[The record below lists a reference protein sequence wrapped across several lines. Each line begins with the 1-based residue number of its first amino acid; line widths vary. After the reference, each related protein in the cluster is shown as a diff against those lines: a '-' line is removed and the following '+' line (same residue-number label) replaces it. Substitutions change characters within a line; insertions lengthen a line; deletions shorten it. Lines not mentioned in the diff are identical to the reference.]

1 MKCLNLLLLLLLLAG
16 AANAQTS
23 PAPSAG
29 APGLTV
35 LQAKWHK
42 SVYIPALYDDPMQV
56 NQQQD
61 DLRIEKKII
70 TKENKIRVSGGQ
82 APLPTPSK
90 EVYSSTQDQPETGRT
105 VNYIYEAKVKNTG
118 EKTIRKIIWQY
129 SFINPETGEEIN
141 KHPYAQKLTL
151 RPGKTADLTGVS
163 NMAPSEVV
171 EVTKTDKVR
180 NKYEER
186 VKVFRIEYE
195 DGTFWQRPLN

>member
-1 MKCLNLLLLLLLLAG
+1 MKCLNLFLLVLLLAVC
-16 AANAQTS
+16 ANAQTS
-23 PAPSAG
+23 LAPADAPS
-29 APGLTV
+29 LTV

-82 APLPTPSK
+82 SPLPTPTK
-90 EVYSSTQDQPETGRT
+90 EIMSSSSQEETPGRS

-118 EKTIRKIIWQY
+118 TKTIRKIVWQY
-129 SFINPETGEEIN
+129 SFVNPETGEEIN
-141 KHPYAQKLTL
+141 KHSYMQKLSL

-163 NMAPSEVV
+163 ASPPSGVV

-186 VKVFRIEYE
+186 ATIFRIEYD

>member
-1 MKCLNLLLLLLLLAG
+1 MKCLNLFLLVLLLA
-16 AANAQTS
+16 ATANAQTS
-23 PAPSAG
+23 SAPAD

-56 NQQQD
+56 NQQED

-70 TKENKIRVSGGQ
+70 TKENKVRVSGGQ
-82 APLPTPSK
+82 SPLPTPSK
-90 EVYSSTQDQPETGRT
+90 EVYSSTQDQPQTGRS
-105 VNYIYEAKVKNTG
+105 VNYIYEAKIKNTG
-118 EKTIRKIIWQY
+118 EKTIRKIVWQY
-129 SFINPETGEEIN
+129 SFVNPETGEEIN
-141 KHPYAQKLTL
+141 KHSYMQKLSL
-151 RPGKTADLTGVS
+151 RPGKTADLAGVS
-163 NMAPSEVV
+163 TSPPSGVI

-186 VKVFRIEYE
+186 VTVFRIEYD

>member
-1 MKCLNLLLLLLLLAG
+1 MKYLNLFLLVLLLAT

-23 PAPSAG
+23 SVPESAPD
-29 APGLTV
+29 LTV

-42 SVYIPALYDDPMQV
+42 EVYIPALYDDPMQI

-82 APLPTPSK
+82 SPLPTPSK
-90 EVYSSTQDQPETGRT
+90 EVYSSIQEPHQTERS
-105 VNYIYEAKVKNTG
+105 VSYIYEAKVKNTG
-118 EKTIRKIIWQY
+118 TKTIRKIVWQY
-129 SFINPETGEEIN
+129 SFVNPETGEEIN
-141 KHPYAQKLTL
+141 RHSYMQKLSL
-151 RPGKTADLTGVS
+151 RPGKIADLTGVS
-163 NMAPSEVV
+163 TSAPSGVV
-171 EVTKTDKVR
+171 EVTKTDKMR

-186 VKVFRIEYE
+186 VTVFRIEYE

>member
-1 MKCLNLLLLLLLLAG
+1 MKCLKLFLLVLLLVT

-23 PAPSAG
+23 LAPTD

-70 TKENKIRVSGGQ
+70 TKENKIRISGGQ
-82 APLPTPSK
+82 SPLPTPTK
-90 EVYSSTQDQPETGRT
+90 EIMSSSQEETPGRS

-118 EKTIRKIIWQY
+118 
-129 SFINPETGEEIN
+129 
-141 KHPYAQKLTL
+141 
-151 RPGKTADLTGVS
+151 
-163 NMAPSEVV
+163 
-171 EVTKTDKVR
+171 
-180 NKYEER
+180 
-186 VKVFRIEYE
+186 
-195 DGTFWQRPLN
+195 